1 MSSREQ
7 FEEWMTSLPGFE
19 AADVERR
26 DDGKYSYSETEWCWK
41 SWQAS
46 RQALEIALPVLEQQE
61 KGDDSAE
68 LINGWVEWDGGECP
82 VIPGNR
88 VDLKLRGGFITQDF
102 PAEAGEWNHYGGVW
116 DIIAYRVVQRGEEA

>member
-1 MSSREQ
+1 MMNKLTAKKCLERIDKLKTSQRRFGISI
-7 FEEWMTSLPGFE
+7 FEEEYLE
-19 AADVERR
+19 
-26 DDGKYSYSETEWCWK
+26 
-41 SWQAS
+41 
-46 RQALEIALPVLEQQE
+46 ALEIALPILEQQE

-116 DIIAYRVVQRGEEA
+116 DIIAYRVVEQERERGEEV